1 MEKTKT
7 NTKKT
12 LDGIVVSD
20 KMTKTIVV
28 AVDTFKKHQ
37 KYQKYYKITKRYKAR
52 DEEGKYKVGDK
63 VTIMETRPLSKDV
76 HFIVQ

>member
-28 AVDTFKKHQ
+28 TVDTFKKHQ

-76 HFIVQ
+76 HFIAQ